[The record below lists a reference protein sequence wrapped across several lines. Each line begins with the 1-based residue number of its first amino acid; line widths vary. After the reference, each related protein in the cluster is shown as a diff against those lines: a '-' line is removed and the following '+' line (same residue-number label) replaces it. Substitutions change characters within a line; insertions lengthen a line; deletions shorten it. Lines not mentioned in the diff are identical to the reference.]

1 MMRLNSKQTFEVR
14 GFFKSSFWLLLT
26 LLSISSSYSQ
36 KNYIRFEERGYAGIK
51 LPNGK
56 RVVQPTFESLGW
68 SDGKFEVING
78 LTGYQQ
84 NGLWGILTVS
94 GEIRVPAKYHRL
106 TCKGSETLEAGMI
119 QTNGKYKEGVINFHG
134 KVIFPFEYE
143 QVEIQNEKIIFGS
156 GAEFGLANSDGTI
169 LLKPAWRSI
178 KSLTPHLF
186 LVENINRKKALF
198 DLNGYPKSE
207 FILDSARVI
216 NPDEVICHVGPQI
229 VFIHQ
234 KTEFNKSDFFKAA
247 RINQQSQT
255 EVLPFTEWIIYDS
268 ANQIIGSVKADS
280 LKSYDPGVIDIY
292 RNGWRAQISNNLKEP
307 LIENF
312 IPLIQSDA
320 IISVKKGKAGYGMTD
335 EKGSFKINPN
345 YQQIDWN
352 GRNAI
357 LTECATDGH
366 CTDQLTFPAEGF
378 RTSPAVDRISRFKN
392 YFKIYNYGRFG
403 LWDSAGREVLP
414 IIYDSIFN
422 VEGQVIHV
430 NYLGRTG
437 LMTFGQKWIV
447 GPQFAPITLINDQ
460 RYIVHSIGDHGLYDI
475 TGNKLYRSVFELTLQ
490 PDGTIRE
497 FLPGNISRCI
507 LPDGKYCLSD
517 KNDFKSQESGSKLKD
532 KQNSL
537 AEKTNHVPPF
547 PETEGLK
554 GFFENEKFGFKD
566 AKGRIRIANRYD
578 SIRPFREGR
587 AAIKLLGKWG
597 FIDQNDHLHV
607 QPLFQK
613 VSDYNEKVAVVKMDN
628 KWGMIDLT
636 GILKLQPIF
645 DEISPQIN
653 STFSVVRIKNLHGL
667 ISTKGQLLIEPRFEF
682 LLPTFKNQILVKNHF
697 YGVITTQGVPVVPLI
712 HRQLKWLPGFTF
724 YFSEKSS
731 DWQLLNDLNK
741 SNRG

>member
-1 MMRLNSKQTFEVR
+1 MRLSSKQTFEFR
-14 GFFKSSFWLLLT
+14 GFFKSSFCLLLT

-36 KNYIRFEERGYAGIK
+36 KNYIRFEERGHVGIK
-51 LPNGK
+51 LQNGR
-56 RVVQPTFESLGW
+56 RVVEPTFESLGW
-68 SDGKFEVING
+68 SDGKFEVMNG

-84 NGLWGILTVS
+84 NGLWGIITVS
-94 GEIRVPAKYHRL
+94 GEVRVPAKYRRL
-106 TCKGSETLEAGMI
+106 TGKGLGTIEAGMI
-119 QTNGKYKEGVINFHG
+119 QTNGKYKEGVINFSG
-134 KVIFPFEYE
+134 KVIFPFDYE

-156 GAEFGLANSDGTI
+156 EAEFGLANSDGTI
-169 LLKPAWRSI
+169 LLKPNWRSI

-198 DLNGYPKSE
+198 DLNGYAKSE

-216 NPDEVICHVGPQI
+216 NPDEVICHIGPQI
-229 VFIHQ
+229 VLIHQ

-247 RINQQSQT
+247 RINQQSKT

-280 LKSYDPGVIDIY
+280 LKSDHYGVIDIY
-292 RNGWRAQISNNLKEP
+292 RNGWGAQMSGNLKEP
-307 LIENF
+307 LMENF
-312 IPLIQSDA
+312 MPLSKSNA
-320 IISVKKGKAGYGMTD
+320 AISVKKGRAGYGMTD
-335 EKGSFKINPN
+335 EKGVFKIDPN
-345 YQQIDWN
+345 YKHIDWN

-366 CTDQLTFPAEGF
+366 CRDQVTFPTEEF
-378 RTSPAVDRISRFKN
+378 RTTPAVDRISRFKN
-392 YFKIYNYGRFG
+392 YFKIYNYGRYG
-403 LWDSAGREVLP
+403 LWDSTGREVLP

-422 VEGQVIHV
+422 VAGQVIHV
-430 NYLGRTG
+430 DYLGRTG
-437 LMTFGQKWIV
+437 LMTFGQKWII

-460 RYIVHSIGDHGLYDI
+460 RYIVHSIGDHGLYDMA
-475 TGNKLYRSVFELTLQ
+475 GNKLYGSVFELTLQ

-517 KNDFKSQESGSKLKD
+517 KNDFKSQEFGSKLKD
-532 KQNSL
+532 KQNSIP
-537 AEKTNHVPPF
+537 EKTNHLPSF
-547 PETEGLK
+547 SETEGLK
-554 GFFENEKFGFKD
+554 GFFENGKFGFKD
-566 AKGRIRIANRYD
+566 SKGRIRIANRYD

-587 AAIKLLGKWG
+587 AAVKLLGKWG

-613 VSDYNEKVAVVKMDN
+613 VSDYKENVALVNIDD

-653 STFSVVRIKNLHGL
+653 STFSVVRIKNLYGL

-682 LLPTFKNQILVKNHF
+682 LLPTIKNQILVKNHF
-697 YGVITTQGVPVVPLI
+697 YGVITNNGVPVVPLI
-712 HRQLKWLPGFTF
+712 HHQLKWFPGSTF

-731 DWQLLNDLNK
+731 DWQLFKALK
-741 SNRG
+741 